1 MDKWNIQ
8 EKVKILVPI
17 DKTQEAEK
25 AASYATG
32 IAKNYSGTLELIHVV
47 PTPVMPKTVNEVP
60 SFVSKMREKV
70 ESSGV
75 KCNASIFR
83 GYPGQT
89 IVQQAEENDFD
100 LIVMANRSLGG
111 LGIFKLDDTSDYVT
125 DESKIPVLV
134 VK

>member
-1 MDKWNIQ
+1 MDRWNIQ
-8 EKVKILVPI
+8 ENVKILVPI

-47 PTPVMPKTVNEVP
+47 PTPVMPKTINEIP
-60 SFVSKMREKV
+60 SFVSKIRDKV

-75 KCNASIFR
+75 KCSTSVFR

-100 LIVMANRSLGG
+100 LIVLANRSLGG